1 MVLLKRSTGH
11 IFLAQCENSPLA
23 QSPGRSSRA
32 SLLER
37 HSTHPAN
44 PIARGASARTR
55 SGVQGKL
62 NAPFVLMAQRKEL
75 IIHSSLLYSASSAD
89 LYSTIDDLPTQI
101 TSSCSLLTGWC
112 SFIKL
117 DQQLSTSY

>member
-23 QSPGRSSRA
+23 QSPGTRSTGTTLNTPSD
-32 SLLER
+32 
-37 HSTHPAN
+37 
-44 PIARGASARTR
+44 PIARTR

-62 NAPFVLMAQRKEL
+62 NAPFVLMAQRKEV